1 MRVVGSQMQFAQRTK
16 CFSRGNE
23 TGGTTFIS
31 RSRILQKFAVR
42 RIVKGG
48 QRSKICVA
56 AIAILFKR
64 GKGNKILLSRKRQ
77 LPSWIRQSQEFLR
90 RCFHFFPQ
98 MAKEEEE
105 WPECRSEREREKEEH
120 YNSSWHAHFTR
131 DRQWER
137 RCRRER
143 RRRRRRRMKES
154 SNRIELNQLVR
165 TPTEGGKRQQPDLFL
180 SIESSKS
187 CFYLRCIQCHA

>member
-1 MRVVGSQMQFAQRTK
+1 MQFAQRTK

-31 RSRILQKFAVR
+31 RSRILPKFAVR

-48 QRSKICVA
+48 QRSKICFA
-56 AIAILFKR
+56 AIQFKR

-105 WPECRSEREREKEEH
+105 WPECRSECARERERRKSIIIPLGMRTSLVTDNGSGDGGARGEGEE
-120 YNSSWHAHFTR
+120 
-131 DRQWER
+131 E
-137 RCRRER
+137 E
-143 RRRRRRRMKES
+143 E
-154 SNRIELNQLVR
+154 E
-165 TPTEGGKRQQPDLFL
+165 
-180 SIESSKS
+180 
-187 CFYLRCIQCHA
+187 